1 MKIKISSLRLKTHFN
16 SFMKNILPLAN
27 GGLAQ
32 RYATQVARFFK
43 LFALKYPRG
52 ILSGMFALIII
63 SAVCCFT
70 VLRTASTTP
79 PGYFSKMPS
88 IYRGEKVQG
97 NSPSKL
103 QILMSLR
110 AELQGLET
118 KDSLSRK
125 DSLRIEKLLSQLP
138 LSTP

>member
-1 MKIKISSLRLKTHFN
+1 
-16 SFMKNILPLAN
+16 MKNLLPKAN
-27 GGLAQ
+27 SAAFAQ
-32 RYATQVARFFK
+32 RTAARMAEFFR
-43 LFALKYPRG
+43 LLTLKYPRG
-52 ILSGMFALIII
+52 ILTAMFLLIII

-70 VLRTASTTP
+70 VLRTASTSP

-88 IYRGEKVQG
+88 IYKGEKAQR

-103 QILMSLR
+103 QILMSLQ
-110 AELQGLET
+110 AELQGLEG
-118 KDSLSRK
+118 KDSLSGK